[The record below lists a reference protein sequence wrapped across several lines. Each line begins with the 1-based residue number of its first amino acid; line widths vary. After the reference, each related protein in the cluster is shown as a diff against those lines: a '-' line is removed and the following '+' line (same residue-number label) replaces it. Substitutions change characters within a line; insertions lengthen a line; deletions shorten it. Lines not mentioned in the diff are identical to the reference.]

1 MSWASARST
10 GRHVAIGGEDFTIRG
25 GSAKHFSQRVKGGD
39 VGGFPEELAREYLIP
54 LVLLIEGGGG
64 NVQRIASEGAPRS
77 SPATTSSCPPSRAMM
92 YVPVVGAVLGYAAGG
107 PAGRSQLVHWSV
119 MTKETSAVFAAG
131 PPVVRRAMGQD
142 LTPRELGGPQIHV
155 RQSGIIDN
163 EAADEEDAFEQIKA
177 FLSYMPSNVYELPP
191 VAEFNDAPPDPSG
204 LGDIVPRD
212 RRRPYS
218 MHRVLRSTLDE
229 GSIFEIKPHYGLSL
243 ITALARINGH
253 PVGVIANNPLAYG
266 GALDGDGAEKQ
277 AHFIDMCD
285 YFHIPL
291 VFFVDVP
298 GFAIG
303 PEAERAATLKRGIR
317 AAWAGMQATVP
328 ALTIVVRKCYGMG
341 GMVPG
346 DSRLR
351 YKIAWPS
358 ADWGIL
364 PIEGGVEAAYRR
376 EIEASPDP
384 AARRQELEDEFAQ
397 MSNIFRTAE
406 AFGVEEIIDPRE
418 TRTHP
423 RALRRDGLPRPPR
436 TNSPTDPSPAPA
448 CVRRQGIEGD
458 PPGAANGARNPSG
471 IGGVKPWRTPG
482 RGSPCLCAVGGA
494 RSRSCSRPALRCRF
508 WLADSLHWS
517 HGRPAI
523 TGYADT
529 HGHAHAYRLA
539 LADRDAVADVHRLAF
554 THRHAD
560 AHRLADTHAHRLANT
575 DRDAHVWGSPRLRP
589 PRSRLGGGPRWSA
602 RAITHTCAVRES
614 GEVVCWGYNDYGQ
627 SDAPPGE
634 FRSVSAGVH
643 HSCALRESGEIACW
657 GSGQLTAGSSR
668 RRAVSAPWTRVA
680 TTAAP

>member
-1 MSWASARST
+1 MVWQDRIDEIRERTELAHAGGEPDRIARQHDRGQYTIRERLDILLDDGSFHEVGALAGAGLYEDGNLKEFT
-10 GRHVAIGGEDFTIRG
+10 PAPYVMGLGKIDGRHVAIGGEDFTIRG

-64 NVQRIASEGAPRS
+64 NVQRIASEGAPPLFAGNHQFM
-77 SPATTSSCPPSRAMM
+77 PAVEAMM
-92 YVPVVGAVLGYAAGG
+92 YVPVVGAVLGFAAGG

-142 LTPRELGGPQIHV
+142 LTPRELGGAQIHV
-155 RQSGIIDN
+155 RQSGCIDN
-163 EAADEEDAFEQIKA
+163 EAADEEDAFRQIKA

-191 VAEFNDAPPDPSG
+191 VAEFNDAPPDPAG

-298 GFAIG
+298 GFAVG

-384 AARRQELEDEFAQ
+384 DARRLELEEEFAR

-418 TRTHP
+418 TRTHLE
-423 RALRRDGLPRPPR
+423 RFVEMAYRVLPH
-436 TNSPTDPSPAPA
+436 
-448 CVRRQGIEGD
+448 EL
-458 PPGAANGARNPSG
+458 AAGP
-471 IGGVKPWRTPG
+471 K
-482 RGSPCLCAVGGA
+482 
-494 RSRSCSRPALRCRF
+494 SRP
-508 WLADSLHWS
+508 
-517 HGRPAI
+517 GVRP
-523 TGYADT
+523 
-529 HGHAHAYRLA
+529 
-539 LADRDAVADVHRLAF
+539 
-554 THRHAD
+554 
-560 AHRLADTHAHRLANT
+560 
-575 DRDAHVWGSPRLRP
+575 
-589 PRSRLGGGPRWSA
+589 
-602 RAITHTCAVRES
+602 
-614 GEVVCWGYNDYGQ
+614 
-627 SDAPPGE
+627 
-634 FRSVSAGVH
+634 
-643 HSCALRESGEIACW
+643 
-657 GSGQLTAGSSR
+657 
-668 RRAVSAPWTRVA
+668 
-680 TTAAP
+680 

>member
-1 MSWASARST
+1 MVWQDRLDEIRERTELAHAGGEPDRIARQHDRGQYTIRERLDILLDDGSFHEVGALAGAGLYEDGNLKEFT
-10 GRHVAIGGEDFTIRG
+10 PAPYVMGLGKIDGRHVAIGGEDFTIRG

-64 NVQRIASEGAPRS
+64 NVQRIASEGAPPLFAGNHQFM
-77 SPATTSSCPPSRAMM
+77 PAVEAMM

-119 MTKETSAVFAAG
+119 MTKETSAVFAPGRPSSAARWARISPLASSAG
-131 PPVVRRAMGQD
+131 RRSTSASPASSTTRRPTRKTPSGRSRRSSPTCPRTSTSSRPWPSST
-142 LTPRELGGPQIHV
+142 TPRPT
-155 RQSGIIDN
+155 
-163 EAADEEDAFEQIKA
+163 
-177 FLSYMPSNVYELPP
+177 
-191 VAEFNDAPPDPSG
+191 PSG

-384 AARRQELEDEFAQ
+384 DARRLELEEEFAR

-418 TRTHP
+418 TRTHLERFVEMAYRVLP
-423 RALRRDGLPRPPR
+423 HELADGP
-436 TNSPTDPSPAPA
+436 
-448 CVRRQGIEGD
+448 
-458 PPGAANGARNPSG
+458 
-471 IGGVKPWRTPG
+471 K
-482 RGSPCLCAVGGA
+482 
-494 RSRSCSRPALRCRF
+494 SRP
-508 WLADSLHWS
+508 
-517 HGRPAI
+517 GVRP
-523 TGYADT
+523 
-529 HGHAHAYRLA
+529 
-539 LADRDAVADVHRLAF
+539 
-554 THRHAD
+554 
-560 AHRLADTHAHRLANT
+560 
-575 DRDAHVWGSPRLRP
+575 
-589 PRSRLGGGPRWSA
+589 
-602 RAITHTCAVRES
+602 
-614 GEVVCWGYNDYGQ
+614 
-627 SDAPPGE
+627 
-634 FRSVSAGVH
+634 
-643 HSCALRESGEIACW
+643 
-657 GSGQLTAGSSR
+657 
-668 RRAVSAPWTRVA
+668 
-680 TTAAP
+680 